1 MLGAP
6 PDLKAARATRREV
19 NKKGNGFKKKK
30 SRKDTG
36 RYGQSHTISELEVVE
51 TALYAHQ

>member
-19 NKKGNGFKKKK
+19 NKKGNGLKKKK

-51 TALYAHQ
+51 PALYAHQ